1 MRKRV
6 MNEGPAGDQPGLDL
20 EQVASVEMTSE
31 DPAHPIESALRGD
44 SGGWRA
50 STPGEQAIRLIFDQP
65 TRLRRID
72 LRFEEPGT
80 SRTQEFVLRWSPDG
94 GRSYREIVR
103 QQYTFSPPG
112 TTRETERYAVD
123 LAGVT
128 VLELRLI
135 PDIAGGAALASL
147 GRLQVA

>member
-6 MNEGPAGDQPGLDL
+6 MNEEPAEDQPGLDL
-20 EQVASVEMTSE
+20 EQVASVEITSE

-112 TTRETERYAVD
+112 TTFETERYAVD

>member
-6 MNEGPAGDQPGLDL
+6 MNEEPAEDQPSLDL
-20 EQVASVEMTSE
+20 EQVASVEITSE
-31 DPAHPIESALRGD
+31 DPAHPIEAALRGD

-50 STPGEQAIRLIFDQP
+50 SRTGEQVIRLIFDQP

-103 QQYTFSPPG
+103 QQYTFSPPR
-112 TTRETERYAVD
+112 TTCETERYAVD

-128 VLELRLI
+128 VLEFRLI
-135 PDIAGGAALASL
+135 PDIAGGAALASI

>member
-6 MNEGPAGDQPGLDL
+6 MSEEPAEDQPGLDL
-20 EQVASVEMTSE
+20 EQVASVEITSE
-31 DPAHPIESALRGD
+31 DPAHPIEAALRGD

-50 STPGEQAIRLIFDQP
+50 STPGEQVIRLIFDQP
-65 TRLRRID
+65 ARLRRID

>member
-6 MNEGPAGDQPGLDL
+6 MNEEPAEDQPGLDL